1 LYKEF
6 FQQILEE
13 ILEEISE
20 EIFEEISEEILEEI
34 SELYKYFV
42 IIKFDDLVYH
52 IKICFCENIFLHEKF
67 LFSKIFEL
75 KFFS

>member
-1 LYKEF
+1 MYKEF

-13 ILEEISE
+13 I
-20 EIFEEISEEILEEI
+20 FEEILEEI
-34 SELYKYFV
+34 LELYKYFV